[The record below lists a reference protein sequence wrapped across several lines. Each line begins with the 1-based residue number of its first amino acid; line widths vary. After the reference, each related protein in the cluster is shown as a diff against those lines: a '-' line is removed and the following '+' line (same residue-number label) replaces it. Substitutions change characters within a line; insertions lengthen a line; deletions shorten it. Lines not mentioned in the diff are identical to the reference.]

1 MSHIVDFTI
10 EGLAGR
16 SKTINHK
23 LDRNINVFFGS
34 NGCGKTSL
42 LKILHSA
49 MSNDASIL
57 TLVPFKY
64 AKVTIHSLNYKQN
77 FVRSIEKKELR
88 DIESNLEEDVG
99 INIDERRLLAN
110 FENLYKDLQWKTEPT
125 TKKLK
130 ASTWHHQYLPTSRLV
145 LSKNDISQRV
155 QRRINDGQMLSE
167 EQIDIIFAESLKRLW
182 IGYTSSLLTNVRKA
196 QESGLVSIFRAV
208 LSPKKISRKKNKSAD
223 LETHQAY
230 LRMMKF
236 LSRQNSAGIISS
248 EKEFKKRY
256 IEDKT
261 FRRVVHDIDKT
272 EQEIE
277 EYSAPRNRLEELVV
291 NLLTEGKKVTF
302 SDQSINVKTKGGINI
317 GLSSLSSG
325 EKQVLRLL
333 VETLLADKSSI
344 MIDEPELSL
353 HIDWQKR
360 LINMMQTVSPKAQ
373 LILATHSPE
382 VMGDIPNKN
391 IYKM

>member
-10 EGLAGR
+10 DGLAGR
-16 SKTINHK
+16 TKTFSHK

-57 TLVPFKY
+57 SLVPFKN

-77 FVRSIEKKELR
+77 FVRTIEKKDLK
-88 DIESNLEEDVG
+88 DIESNLEEDVD
-99 INIDERRLLAN
+99 INIDERRLLSS
-110 FENLYKDLQWKTEPT
+110 FENKFKDLQWKTEPT
-125 TKKLK
+125 NKKLK
-130 ASTWHHQYLPTSRLV
+130 TSTWHHQYLPTSRLI
-145 LSKNDISQRV
+145 LSKNDIQQRV
-155 QRRINDGQMLSE
+155 QRRFNDGHMLSE

-182 IGYTSSLLTNVRKA
+182 IDYTSSLLTNVRNA

-208 LSPKKISRKKNKSAD
+208 LSPKKISKNKSAD

-256 IEDKT
+256 IEDSI

-291 NLLTEGKKVTF
+291 NLLTEGKKVSF
-302 SDQSINVKTKGGINI
+302 SDRSINVKTKSGINI